1 MNNQAIK
8 RFGTLALLFS
18 VTNMNG
24 VEASRAEAMAAV
36 NAPIEALSQ
45 SVSQAMEGSMTEAE
59 IRESI
64 SEHLASYLESA
75 EGEQMEVRPTEKDF
89 IQLEVSIQTLKIHQ

>member
-8 RFGTLALLFS
+8 RIGTLALLFS

-24 VEASRAEAMAAV
+24 VEASRSEAMAAV
-36 NAPIEALSQ
+36 NAQISTLSQ
-45 SVSQAMEGSMTEAE
+45 TVSEAMEGSMTEAE

-64 SEHLASYLESA
+64 SEHLASYLESSNN
-75 EGEQMEVRPTEKDF
+75 EGMEVRPTE
-89 IQLEVSIQTLKIHQ
+89 

>member
-8 RFGTLALLFS
+8 RIGTLALLFS

-36 NAPIEALSQ
+36 NAQIETLS
-45 SVSQAMEGSMTEAE
+45 
-59 IRESI
+59 
-64 SEHLASYLESA
+64 
-75 EGEQMEVRPTEKDF
+75 
-89 IQLEVSIQTLKIHQ
+89 